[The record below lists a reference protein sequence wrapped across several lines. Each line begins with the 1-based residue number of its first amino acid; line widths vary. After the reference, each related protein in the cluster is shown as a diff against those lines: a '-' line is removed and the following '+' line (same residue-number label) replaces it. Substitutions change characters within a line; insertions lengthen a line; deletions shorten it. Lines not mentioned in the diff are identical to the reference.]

1 MDYIVY
7 SVGSAEIPLL
17 RVQRRLRRG
26 PAIISTQKTCFLL
39 STLASL
45 ILVSGFR
52 LFSSDTRRRV
62 APPASSPWSS
72 KAARVGKPSL
82 PVLLLWLA
90 TSVSGWAQ
98 GSPATIRVGA
108 FPNITHAQAM
118 VGKANGWFDKAMGSQ
133 VKIQWTSFNAGPSA
147 IEALFAG
154 AIDMTYVGPNPAING
169 YVRSNGEA
177 LRVVAGAAS
186 GGASLVVRNDS
197 GIRKPED
204 FHGKRVASPQF
215 GNTQDVALRNWLKKN
230 GMKTTDKGGDVQIV
244 PMANPDQLTLFLK
257 KELDAA
263 WAPEPWATRLIHEGN
278 GRLLVDERTLW
289 PDGQFVIGL
298 LVVNTK
304 FLKAHPDLVKNWI
317 RAHVDLTD
325 WINGHQP
332 EAKKLLNQQIQAETG
347 KALPSVVLD
356 EAFSR
361 MQVTF
366 DPLHSALTTAAQ
378 QAFDDGFLGRQ
389 MPDLS
394 HLYDLTLL
402 NQVLA
407 EKGRKAIP

>member
-1 MDYIVY
+1 MF
-7 SVGSAEIPLL
+7 G
-17 RVQRRLRRG
+17 
-26 PAIISTQKTCFLL
+26 
-39 STLASL
+39 
-45 ILVSGFR
+45 LV
-52 LFSSDTRRRV
+52 TAV
-62 APPASSPWSS
+62 
-72 KAARVGKPSL
+72 
-82 PVLLLWLA
+82 
-90 TSVSGWAQ
+90 TGWAQ
-98 GSPATIRVGA
+98 GTANTIRVGA
-108 FPNITHAQAM
+108 FPNVTHAQAM
-118 VGKANGWFDKAMGSQ
+118 VGKANGWFEKAMGPQ
-133 VKIQWTSFNAGPSA
+133 VKVQWTSFNAGPSA

-186 GGASLVVRNDS
+186 GGASLIVRNDS
-197 GIRKPED
+197 GIQKPED

-215 GNTQDVALRNWLKKN
+215 GNTQDVALRNWLRN
-230 GMKTTDKGGDVQIV
+230 HGMQTTDKGGDVQIV

-304 FLKAHPDLVKNWI
+304 FLNRHPDLVKNWI
-317 RAHVDLTD
+317 RAHVELTG
-325 WINGHQP
+325 WINSHP
-332 EAKKLLNQQIQAETG
+332 SEAKQLLNQQIQVETG
-347 KALPSVVLD
+347 KALPPIVLD
-356 EAFSR
+356 EAFAR
-361 MQVTF
+361 LQVTY
-366 DPLHSALTTAAQ
+366 DPLHTALNTAAQ
-378 QAFDDGFLGRQ
+378 QAFTDGFLGRQ

-394 HLYDLTLL
+394 RLYDLSLL

-407 EKGRKAIP
+407 EKGKKALQ